1 MKIGASVGPYHDR
14 LGDLPAGFEFAEL
27 AVGEGERPADAV
39 DPDALR
45 SRLRAADLDATVHL
59 PYRQPLATPV
69 PVLDDATATYLTGLL
84 DLAAAIGAEIAVA
97 HPRTRGVDP
106 TSDAVIDRLSTL
118 SAAGRDRDITV
129 CFETVGYA
137 GGLSLDRVG
146 DLAVAADAAVC
157 LDVGYAYLETDAS
170 GVKSFLNTYGDV
182 VEHLHVHGV
191 RRRND
196 THIAL
201 GNGNLP
207 LADLSSALADA
218 AGDATATI
226 EVFTDDAHYLEVSRR
241 RFTEAIEA

>member
-14 LGDLPAGFEFAEL
+14 LDDLPAGFEFVEL

-39 DPDALR
+39 DPDRLR
-45 SRLRAADLDATVHL
+45 SQLGAADLGATVHL

-69 PVLDDATATYLTGLL
+69 PVLDDATTTYLTGLL
-84 DLAAAIGAEIAVA
+84 DLAAAIGAETAVA

-106 TSDAVIDRLSTL
+106 TSGAVVNRLSAL
-118 SAAGRDRDITV
+118 AAAGRDRGITV

-146 DLAVAADAAVC
+146 HLAVAADAAVC
-157 LDVGYAYLETDAS
+157 LDVGYAYLEDGTS
-170 GVKSFLNTYGDV
+170 GVKSFLHSYGDV

-196 THIAL
+196 THIPL
-201 GNGNLP
+201 GSGDFP
-207 LADLSSALADA
+207 LADLSDALADA

-226 EVFTDDAHYLEVSRR
+226 EVFTDDAEYLEASRC
-241 RFTEAIEA
+241 RFVEAVET